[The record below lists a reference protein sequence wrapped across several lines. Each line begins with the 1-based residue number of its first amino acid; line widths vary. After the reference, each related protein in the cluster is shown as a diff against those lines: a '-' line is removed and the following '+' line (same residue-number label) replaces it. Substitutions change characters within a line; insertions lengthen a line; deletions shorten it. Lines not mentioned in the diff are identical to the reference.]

1 MTCLQFSKDQEV
13 WQMEPLSLADRE
25 VDEEMVP
32 SETVPPEMA
41 RATGS
46 LSAAWE
52 AAVDYKLG
60 QLCSQGSLRWAAVL
74 PSNFQRTSLTQLNT
88 AARGNHSENISKVFH
103 SHTLDVQVDVVMFC
117 MFFICV
123 FCMSFCRQVNFC
135 IWQSVFSQSGY
146 KSSLMLHGLTV
157 LANLQIQS
165 CRIPKPPC
173 VN

>member
-1 MTCLQFSKDQEV
+1 MCVQFSKDQES
-13 WQMEPLSLADRE
+13 WQMESLSLADV

-32 SETVPPEMA
+32 SETVPPETA
-41 RATGS
+41 CATG
-46 LSAAWE
+46 SAAWE

-60 QLCSQGSLRWAAVL
+60 QLCSQGSLRWAAVP

-103 SHTLDVQVDVVMFC
+103 SHTLDVQVDVVMFY
-117 MFFICV
+117 MFFIGV
-123 FCMSFCRQVNFC
+123 FCCMSFCFQVNFC

-157 LANLQIQS
+157 HANLQIQS
-165 CRIPKPPC
+165 CCIPKPPC

>member
-1 MTCLQFSKDQEV
+1 MCVQFSKDQES
-13 WQMEPLSLADRE
+13 WQMESLSLADV

-103 SHTLDVQVDVVMFC
+103 SHTLDVQVDVVLFY
-117 MFFICV
+117 MFFIGV
-123 FCMSFCRQVNFC
+123 FRCMSFCFQVKFC
-135 IWQSVFSQSGY
+135 MIRWMYFRNQVINH
-146 KSSLMLHGLTV
+146 L
-157 LANLQIQS
+157 
-165 CRIPKPPC
+165 
-173 VN
+173 